1 MKTEPYINVGEYIFD
16 KTHCEKSILIAKAET
31 PEIAA
36 KIKDALC
43 IVFEVKNT
51 YTFEFMGV
59 DKSPTKSV
67 VTFWARCENPNE
79 LREICAPHP
88 SINSCKCGAIGLP
101 RHEFNKM
108 CGLEKISW
116 EVKIKSCKC
125 MKPSQPCGSS
135 KK

>member
-1 MKTEPYINVGEYIFD
+1 MKTEPYTNVGEYIFD
-16 KTHCEKSILIAKAET
+16 NTSSEKPILIAKAET

-51 YTFEFMGV
+51 YTFEFVGV

-67 VTFWARCENPNE
+67 VTFWARRNNSNE

-88 SINSCKCGAIGLP
+88 LIYSCNCGAIGLP
-101 RHEFNKM
+101 RHEYNKM
-108 CGLEKISW
+108 CGIEKISW
-116 EVKIKSCKC
+116 EAKIKSCKC
-125 MKPSQPCGSS
+125 MNPSQPCGGS